1 MKISLLALASL
12 SFAAAQVGAQSSTTV
27 PRPFNDPADLPETRA
42 GKQVEFNLD
51 VAYTLVHTYNPATGK
66 TDAAR
71 LRTYNGNAVGPT
83 TRVLPGDTLH
93 HAAWYCPQ

>member
-42 GKQVEFNLD
+42 GKQV
-51 VAYTLVHTYNPATGK
+51 
-66 TDAAR
+66 
-71 LRTYNGNAVGPT
+71 
-83 TRVLPGDTLH
+83 
-93 HAAWYCPQ
+93 